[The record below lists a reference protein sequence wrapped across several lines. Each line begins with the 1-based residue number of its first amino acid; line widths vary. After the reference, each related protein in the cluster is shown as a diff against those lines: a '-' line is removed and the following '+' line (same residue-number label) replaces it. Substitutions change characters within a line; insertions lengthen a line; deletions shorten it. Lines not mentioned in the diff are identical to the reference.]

1 MQKFRYKRNIRHHQ
15 DFVLSPHAIAKFSP
29 LLLIWIDIFIKKFQ
43 QIPTW
48 DAHIAFDVIGLP
60 FMSSASSS
68 FFNQS
73 EIAFAIFSR
82 WGYLPQ
88 FILVPFLEILQLS
101 SLSIKNEEYKNKKN
115 RIKSLK
121 MKKIWKKHKQKK
133 SDWKVKH
140 LPAVIFVSIR
150 IAAYIVKGFDGAVH
164 GLAGGSCRC
173 RHHLCHHHQRHI
185 ASSVITT
192 MEGCSFRRWRIDASA
207 SVVAVFDAA
216 MCSLVGGRCT
226 CSGHQWSIGAST
238 SIVMVFDGAVH
249 GLVGVSCRCHYLFRL
264 CHQRLIDSHVTT
276 MMEGPTRRW
285 RRIGASASAVTVFD
299 DAVHGLVGVSCR
311 CRHCF
316 HRCHQHRIASSITA
330 TMEGCS
336 RHRQRIGAFDSV
348 MMDFDDTMHGLV
360 GGRRDFMGLL
370 LVALLFQPPATPLLD
385 NWRDCRDW

>member
-1 MQKFRYKRNIRHHQ
+1 
-15 DFVLSPHAIAKFSP
+15 
-29 LLLIWIDIFIKKFQ
+29 
-43 QIPTW
+43 
-48 DAHIAFDVIGLP
+48 
-60 FMSSASSS
+60 MSSASSS

-185 ASSVITT
+185 ASSVIAT

-276 MMEGPTRRW
+276 MMEGPTHRW